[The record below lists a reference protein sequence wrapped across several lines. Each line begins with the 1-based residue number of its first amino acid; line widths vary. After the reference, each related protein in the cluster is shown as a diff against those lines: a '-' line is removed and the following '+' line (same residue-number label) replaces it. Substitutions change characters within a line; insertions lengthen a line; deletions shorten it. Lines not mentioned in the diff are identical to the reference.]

1 MLRSFINRVARKR
14 LLAKASWEP
23 MREFLL
29 AEAPDRQDFWRDAE
43 LLAVDLETTGLDAR
57 QHRIV
62 SFGWVLISG
71 GRIQLEQARH
81 IVVRSGT
88 PMNQSATIH
97 GIFDSHVAQGVA
109 MESALAELLDQL
121 RGRVLVLHHA
131 PLDQAFLNHACT
143 QACGQKL
150 VVPIIDTMALEKT
163 RLDRRDQPIKPGML
177 RLGAVRE
184 RYGLAPVRAH
194 NALSDALATAELLLA
209 IIAHSERGGEPL
221 QLKHLLARL

>member
-1 MLRSFINRVARKR
+1 MLRSFIDRLTRKR

-23 MREFLL
+23 MREYLL
-29 AEAPDRQDFWRDAE
+29 SDPPDRQEFWRETE

-71 GRIQLEQARH
+71 GRIQLDQMRH
-81 IVVRSGT
+81 IVVQSGT

-97 GIFDSHVAQGVA
+97 GVFDSHVAQGLA
-109 MESALAELLDQL
+109 IESALAELLDQL

-131 PLDQAFLNHACT
+131 PLDQAFLNLACV

-163 RLDRRDQPIKPGML
+163 RLDRRNQPIKPGIL

-184 RYGLAPVRAH
+184 RYGLGPIRAH
-194 NALSDALATAELLLA
+194 NALTDALATAELLLA
-209 IIAHSERGGEPL
+209 IVAYSERGGEPL
-221 QLKHLLARL
+221 QLKHLLSRL